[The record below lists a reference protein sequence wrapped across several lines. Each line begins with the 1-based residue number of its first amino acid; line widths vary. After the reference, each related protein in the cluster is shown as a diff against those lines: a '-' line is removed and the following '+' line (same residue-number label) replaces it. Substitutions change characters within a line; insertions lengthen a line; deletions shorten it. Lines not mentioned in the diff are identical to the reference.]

1 MLIMAL
7 LEPNIAYIVLVLA
20 FVLTI
25 LALFAPGTGFLEAAA
40 LTALIAS
47 GFSIA
52 NIPVH
57 SWALLAILV
66 SIILVI
72 ISIRREVKWYFL
84 AVSIVLVIGGTAFA
98 YQNGQSIFSADP
110 LLVLIASVSLGA
122 FIWIVGHNAGQAY
135 RQKAQMDVDKV
146 IGEVGRA
153 VSDVHQ
159 SGSVYAGG
167 QEWSA
172 SSDSPIKEGKPVK
185 VVGRKGFVLMVE
197 EVKRTQKK
205 K

>member
-1 MLIMAL
+1 MLINAL
-7 LEPNIAYIVLVLA
+7 LEPNIAYIILVLA
-20 FVLTI
+20 LVLTM

-40 LTALIAS
+40 LAALIAS

-52 NIPVH
+52 NIPVN

-66 SIILVI
+66 GIILVI
-72 ISIRREVKWYFL
+72 ISIRREVRWYFL
-84 AVSIVLVIGGTAFA
+84 AISIVLLIGGTAFT
-98 YQNGQSIFSADP
+98 YQNGQSVFSADP
-110 LLVLIASVSLGA
+110 FLVLIASVSLGA
-122 FIWIVGHNAGQAY
+122 FIWIVGHNAGQAF
-135 RQKAQMDVDKV
+135 RQPARVDMNEV

-153 VSDVHQ
+153 VSDVSQ

-172 SSDSPIKEGKPVK
+172 TSDSPIRAGKPVK
-185 VVGRKGFVLMVE
+185 VIGRKGFVLIVE
-197 EVKRTQKK
+197 EVKDSQKK

>member
-1 MLIMAL
+1 MILNAL
-7 LEPNIAYIVLVLA
+7 LDPNVAYIVLVLA
-20 FVLTI
+20 LVLTI

-40 LTALIAS
+40 LAALIAS

-52 NIPVH
+52 NIPVN
-57 SWALLAILV
+57 SWALLAILTG
-66 SIILVI
+66 IILVI
-72 ISIRREVKWYFL
+72 ISIRRDVKWYFL
-84 AVSIVLVIGGTAFA
+84 AISIVLVIGGTAFA
-98 YQNGQSIFSADP
+98 YRNVQSVFSADP
-110 LLVLIASVSLGA
+110 LLVLIASLSLGA
-122 FIWIVGHNAGQAY
+122 FVWIVGHNAGQAY
-135 RQKAQMDVDKV
+135 RQPTQVDMNEV

-172 SSDSPIKEGKPVK
+172 TSDSPIKAGKPVK
-185 VVGRKGFVLMVE
+185 VRGRKGFVLKVE
-197 EVKRTQKK
+197 EVNISQKK